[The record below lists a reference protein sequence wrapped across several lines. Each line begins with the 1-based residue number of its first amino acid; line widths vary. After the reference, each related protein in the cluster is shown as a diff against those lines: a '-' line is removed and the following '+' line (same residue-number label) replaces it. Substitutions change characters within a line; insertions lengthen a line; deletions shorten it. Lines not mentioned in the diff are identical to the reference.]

1 MDIKKFT
8 KEVNKATY
16 LTVVVLFSF
25 ENIKNNAPTVGSR
38 IRDDRIGKFINIKLK
53 KLIVQKNQSIS

>member
-8 KEVNKATY
+8 KEVNNATY

-25 ENIKNNAPTVGSR
+25 ENIKNNAPIVGKIIS
-38 IRDDRIGKFINIKLK
+38 DDKIGKFIILRLEKLVM
-53 KLIVQKNQSIS
+53 LKNQLIS